1 MFDSCPDINCD
12 FFTSPLIWKRCK
24 HHQEELVEV
33 NHLSSTERKFK
44 LPLFL
49 TKASTSPPSVDSKQ
63 QSLSPNDYLITNRE
77 NTFVVKAKGD
87 SMIDAGIFKNDFLI
101 VDKSITPLLGDI
113 VLAVLNEEFTIRYLG
128 ENDNGMVLIPANK
141 NHKVIEV
148 KDNSSFEVWG
158 VVTGSMRKFK

>member
-12 FFTSPLIWKRCK
+12 FFTSPLIWNRCK
-24 HHQEELVEV
+24 HHKEEV

-49 TKASTSPPSVDSKQ
+49 SKATTSPPSIDPKQ
-63 QSLSPNDYLITNRE
+63 QNLSPNDYLITNRE

-87 SMIDAGIFKNDFLI
+87 SMIDAGIFKDDMLI
-101 VDKSITPLLGDI
+101 VDKSITPLIGDI
-113 VLAVLNEEFTIRYLG
+113 VLAVLNEEFIVRYIG
-128 ENDNGMVLIPANK
+128 ENVNGMVLIPANK
-141 NHKVIEV
+141 NYKVIEV
-148 KDNSSFEVWG
+148 KVNSSFEVWG